1 MSFMVDK
8 LYPIETLKIYGL
20 LSKWIKPQ
28 IKNVSILPE
37 LYFMFLAKI
46 TFLEK
51 NQKCIVSIGKI
62 FEILKHSAKCNFGN
76 SYI

>member
-1 MSFMVDK
+1 MRFMVDK
-8 LYPIETLKIYGL
+8 LYLTETLKIYAL

-37 LYFMFLAKI
+37 LYIMFLAKI

-51 NQKCIVSIGKI
+51 TKN
-62 FEILKHSAKCNFGN
+62 A
-76 SYI
+76 